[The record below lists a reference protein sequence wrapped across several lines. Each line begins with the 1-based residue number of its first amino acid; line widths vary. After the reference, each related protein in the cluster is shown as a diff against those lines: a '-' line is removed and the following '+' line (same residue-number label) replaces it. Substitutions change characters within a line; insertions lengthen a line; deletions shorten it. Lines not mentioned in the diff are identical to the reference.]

1 MSDQKKLVLPLINF
15 CKCFLKF
22 DFTRNKHDQIPNF
35 KIVYKIRREQ
45 QQQQQQQL
53 RAAAEQKAPISS

>member
-45 QQQQQQQL
+45 QQQQL